1 MDKKKKL
8 RKITDE
14 VWKRIPYADN
24 RYEISNYGRIKS
36 YCLNKK
42 DGKIIKPNL
51 IRGFFAISF
60 KSKGE
65 KKTYFVH
72 KLTAEMFVPKTSE
85 NQDVVIHLDW
95 KKTNNHYANLEW
107 ITKELSYKR
116 MFKKIH
122 KNNTKDGKILTF
134 SKLTTSDVV
143 QIKKMLQKGITQ
155 TVIAKLFCVSN
166 MQITRIKKGD
176 NWGEVKIPEEEMNE
190 EVNENQ
196 EQETNESISIRN
208 TQQEELK
215 DYSAYF
221 NVGKSRF

>member
-1 MDKKKKL
+1 MDKNKRL

-14 VWKRIPYADN
+14 VWKRIPYADS
-24 RYEISNYGRIKS
+24 RYEVSNYGRVKS
-36 YCLNKK
+36 YCLNKTE
-42 DGKIIKPNL
+42 GRIMKPNL
-51 IRGFFAISF
+51 IRGFYAISL
-60 KSKGE
+60 KAGGE

-72 KLTAEMFVPKTSE
+72 KLTAEMFVPKTAE

-107 ITKELSYKR
+107 RTKAESYKR

-122 KNNTKDGKILTF
+122 KNNTKNGKILTF
-134 SKLTTSDVV
+134 SKLTVPDVV

-166 MQITRIKKGD
+166 MQITRIKNGV
-176 NWGEVKIPEEEMNE
+176 NWGEVEIPAEELNNE
-190 EVNENQ
+190 IIENQ
-196 EQETNESISIRN
+196 EENETAFSRN

-215 DYSAYF
+215 DYSTY
-221 NVGKSRF
+221 NVGKK